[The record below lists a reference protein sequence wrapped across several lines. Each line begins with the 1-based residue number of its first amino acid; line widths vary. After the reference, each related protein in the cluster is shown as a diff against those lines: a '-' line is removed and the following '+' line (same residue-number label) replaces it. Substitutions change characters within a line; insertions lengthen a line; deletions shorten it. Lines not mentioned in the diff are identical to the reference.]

1 MRAAAAGLS
10 SHGHQLRLRRGMAD
24 AVQRDVGRD
33 TPLPPSPRRGSA
45 CTPSLT
51 IGNGARSSSHTWRY
65 RLPPSDRHRC
75 HAMRTKKERRTH
87 ADHTAIAHGHSD
99 SSTPGR
105 RTRGRRFVPRNW
117 RPVDTAGLAR
127 SWRQAAPEVPQMKKL
142 PASGSNHPCDRSPT
156 RHHMPIAG
164 VIDATIRRR
173 TAPDCDAAHGI
184 LRTTAW
190 WGEFGSAMLEA
201 HCFCHRRDRQGPVQA
216 QETRRCVLNGVR
228 P

>member
-1 MRAAAAGLS
+1 MHAIADDRQRRRLKQPHMAVQAAAFG
-10 SHGHQLRLRRGMAD
+10 
-24 AVQRDVGRD
+24 
-33 TPLPPSPRRGSA
+33 PPPF
-45 CTPSLT
+45 P
-51 IGNGARSSSHTWRY
+51 
-65 RLPPSDRHRC
+65 C
-75 HAMRTKKERRTH
+75 HANEERTKDTRRPH
-87 ADHTAIAHGHSD
+87 CDRARAF

-105 RTRGRRFVPRNW
+105 STRGRRFVPRNW

-127 SWRQAAPEVPQMKKL
+127 SWRQAAPEVPQMDKL
-142 PASGSNHPCDRSPT
+142 PASGSNHPCDRRPT